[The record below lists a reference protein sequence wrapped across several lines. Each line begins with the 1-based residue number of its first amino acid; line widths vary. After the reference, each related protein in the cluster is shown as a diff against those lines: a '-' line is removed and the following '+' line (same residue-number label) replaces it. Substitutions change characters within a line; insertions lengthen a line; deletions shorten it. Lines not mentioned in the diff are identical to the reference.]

1 MPVDS
6 APVLLLAYANDPV
19 SPDRYLR
26 HLVPEIHAIRDALY
40 QRVVPP
46 YRIEIADHV
55 SLDDLIM
62 QFDRH
67 EGRIQAFHYAGHA
80 DSLSLMLEE
89 EGKTE
94 LAGIEGFARLLGE
107 QHGLQLVFLNG
118 CATEAHAKAII
129 EAGVPT
135 VVATSTE
142 ISDRAAA
149 IFSERFYQRLG
160 DGKTVEKAFKHAEIK
175 TQTALVRSGEMRS
188 LYFEKNK
195 KKTYNSFPWRIYGDG
210 RQWKL
215 QLRKKSKQQGVLVPL
230 LCDRDRQVEL
240 FRDKLENIYT
250 DSPHL
255 PQFYVI
261 HGREMERHKSLVQ
274 RFREIDI
281 RHHSERLFGQELGY
295 VRFYSVKDWPNTED
309 LGLRRRNLLR
319 AISYELELEE
329 LAGSNWRAEDLVAA
343 LRGHRD
349 GGTIIFQHTIFGEKW
364 NSNSIKLMEWY
375 VQEFWNLEPKKERP
389 LFVIFFNL
397 IYPPESPTLLGRL
410 FGLTSHK
417 QRIQQEL
424 YALEEKIGERMTV
437 LRELKPIPRTDV
449 AEWVE
454 EYYPDELSA
463 LPDVLYGSSS
473 KRRLPMDIVERRLKE
488 EVRFLQ
494 QQRARRELFGE

>member
-26 HLVPEIHAIRDALY
+26 HLVPEVHAIRDALY
-40 QRVVPP
+40 QRAVPP

-62 QFDRH
+62 QFDRY

-89 EGKTE
+89 DGRKE
-94 LAGIEGFARLLGE
+94 LAGLEGFARFLGI
-107 QHGLQLVFLNG
+107 QQGLQLVFLNG

-129 EAGVPT
+129 QAGVPA
-135 VVATSTE
+135 VVATSTV

-175 TQTALVRSGEMRS
+175 TQTALVRSGNMRS
-188 LYFEKNK
+188 LYFGERK
-195 KKTYNSFPWRIYGDG
+195 KPYTSFPWRLYGDG

-215 QLRKKSKQQGVLVPL
+215 QLKKKSPQQGVLVPL

-240 FRDKLENIYT
+240 FRDKLENMFT
-250 DSPHL
+250 DTPHL

-261 HGREMERHKSLVQ
+261 HGREMERHRSLVQ
-274 RFREIDI
+274 RFKDIDI
-281 RHHSERLFGQELGY
+281 RHHSERLFGKELGY
-295 VRFYSVKDWPNTED
+295 VRFYSIKDWPNTED
-309 LGLRRRNLLR
+309 LALRKRNLLR
-319 AISYELELEE
+319 AMAYELELDE
-329 LAGSNWRAEDLVAA
+329 LAGSNWTAEDLVAA
-343 LRGHRD
+343 LRGHRE
-349 GGTIIFQHTIFGEKW
+349 GGTIVFQHSIFGEKW

-375 VQEFWNLEPKKERP
+375 VREFWNLEAKKERP
-389 LFVIFFNL
+389 LFIIFFNL

-410 FGLTSHK
+410 FGLTSKK
-417 QRIQQEL
+417 QRLQQEL
-424 YALEEKIGERMTV
+424 YALEESVGERFTV

-454 EYYPDELSA
+454 EYYPDELSD
-463 LPDVLYGSSS
+463 LPDVLYGNNTR
-473 KRRLPMDIVERRLKE
+473 KRLPMDLVERRLKE

-494 QQRARRELFGE
+494 QERARRELFGE